1 MSNARDVPQ
10 FEEGIV
16 SGGASS
22 NLDDFTTGYVEHNVT
37 EPEGVAIATRG
48 APSVADVIDMT
59 RLARRAPMW
68 DSIFFGI
75 IHVIP
80 RVKDLGSV
88 ISATN
93 YLVEIWNADEASH
106 LGTGYT
112 IAGSSG
118 VTLSGGPTWPAFIAP
133 FSSAFVT
140 VNVDDEGDPVINTL
154 ITWLFPGF
162 TGVDHRLLGVRITIF
177 PTEPDWPAKIEER
190 FGYLTDV
197 FRSRNLSEQRRQ
209 LRSLPVQELTYT
221 AVAPD
226 PKTAGDVLAR
236 LFSGGQF
243 LFGVPYWPDA
253 SPLTAAVSAGATVI
267 PVNTTGTTFAPGGLV
282 ALWRDGK
289 TWETATIAAAGVA
302 PSALTLT
309 GAISS
314 SWPLGGTVVV
324 PIVGARLLAA
334 AELDTDKPEAV
345 VVRATFT
352 TEPV

>member
-1 MSNARDVPQ
+1 MAVGRRITFADDSPVNA
-10 FEEGIV
+10 GV
-16 SGGASS
+16 SGL
-22 NLDDFTTGYVEHNVT
+22 LDDFTTVAEHTVSDPGT
-37 EPEGVAIATRG
+37 ARRATRG
-48 APSVADVIDMT
+48 ASLVPDVIDT
-59 RLARRAPMW
+59 SHTARRARMW
-68 DSIFFGI
+68 SSIFFGI

-88 ISATN
+88 ISATS
-93 YLVEIWNADEASH
+93 YPVELWNADEASH
-106 LGTGYT
+106 LGTGVT

-118 VTLSGGPTWPAFIAP
+118 VSLSGGPTWPAYLAP
-133 FSSAFVT
+133 FSSALVT
-140 VNVDDEGDPVINTL
+140 VNVDDDGDPVINTL

-177 PTEPDWPAKIEER
+177 PTEVDWPAKIEER
-190 FGYLTDV
+190 FGYLTDL

-209 LRSLPVQELTYT
+209 LRSLGVRELTYT

-226 PKTAGDVLAR
+226 PKTAGDVMAR

-253 SPLTAAVSAGATVI
+253 APLTAAVSAGATVI
-267 PVNTTGTTFAPGGLV
+267 PCDTTGRTFAPGALV

-289 TWETATIAAAGVA
+289 TWETGTVAPAGVA
-302 PSALTLT
+302 PSAITLT
-309 GAISS
+309 GGLAS
-314 SWPLGGTVVV
+314 SWALGGTVVV
-324 PIVGARLLAA
+324 PVLGARLLSA
-334 AELDTDKPEAV
+334 AEVDSDKPEAV